1 MSNPKNS
8 FSDNPNLKKLSGKQ
22 QELGELAASADGQ
35 KIRQLLGDEQVIKYA
50 VENGCPYL
58 RIDTNELNANARSL
72 YRKLG
77 YKEVGIF
84 PCEFNGLDKIN
95 LVLLEKMADQYN
107 Q

>member
-50 VENGCPYL
+50 VENGDTSTLQGILKDIL
-58 RIDTNELNANARSL
+58 RTDEGKRLAAKLN
-72 YRKLG
+72 
-77 YKEVGIF
+77 
-84 PCEFNGLDKIN
+84 D
-95 LVLLEKMADQYN
+95 LLNK
-107 Q
+107 